1 MADTGK
7 FVEVM
12 FENALET
19 YESQQQMLGLVTATD
34 PDDAAMQ
41 STGNYVWRSV
51 EQHAPIFDGFDMS
64 GNATDIIQETY
75 PALLGT
81 PKNDIIEQRV
91 DDLRD
96 QQFWINRGKTSGRR
110 QASGLNKAIT
120 DAIVDTG
127 SMFYQTAATSGY
139 AAISE
144 AQAMY
149 NERQLGKSERH
160 VMLND
165 RDLLEWSA
173 DLAARQTL
181 QGQPA
186 DTWRTGQIGSNIA
199 EFDVHTGSSSAV
211 ITGGAITAT
220 TTTAAVSEAPTAG
233 TVAAATG
240 VVTNVDY
247 RTATIPV
254 TASAAYAVGDYIK
267 FTNTSTDVQ
276 SIGLDDKTPTG
287 QPMTFK
293 IISIPNG
300 TSIEIYPKPIAADD
314 AALSDLE
321 KAYANIDTQI
331 TSGATL
337 PKINTTAS
345 AKANLIWTK
354 DSIEV
359 MRGDA
364 PVDLLAQFGGMKV
377 MSETMSN
384 GQKMYVAYDGDI
396 TTLQFTCRIFTWYGI
411 TNANPSENGV
421 FTNS

>member
-1 MADTGK
+1 MATTGK

-12 FENALET
+12 FENAIET
-19 YESQQQMLGLVTATD
+19 FESQQSMLPLVTATD
-34 PDDAAMQ
+34 PDHAAMQ
-41 STGNYVWRSV
+41 STGNYYWKSV
-51 EQHAPIFDGFDMS
+51 EQHAPIFEGFDMT
-64 GNATDIIQETY
+64 GKATDIITETY

-81 PKNDIIEQRV
+81 PQNDIVEQRV

-96 QQFWINRGKTSGRR
+96 MEFWIRRGKTSGRR
-110 QASGLNKAIT
+110 QASNLNKAIIDT
-120 DAIVDTG
+120 ITNTG
-127 SMFYQTAATSGY
+127 SLFYQTAATSGY
-139 AAISE
+139 NAIAEGQSIL
-144 AQAMY
+144 
-149 NERQLGKSERH
+149 NERQAGKSDRH

-173 DLAARQTL
+173 DLAGRQTL
-181 QGQPA
+181 QGQPS

-199 EFDVHTGSSSAV
+199 EFDVHTGSSLSN
-211 ITGGAITAT
+211 IIGGAISAT
-220 TTTAAVSEAPTAG
+220 TTTAAVSEAPEGG
-233 TVAAATG
+233 TVVAATG

-247 RTATIPV
+247 RTAIIPV
-254 TASAAYAVGDYIK
+254 TASAAYAVGDYVG
-267 FTNTSTDVQ
+267 FTNTSTPVE
-276 SIGLDDKTPTG
+276 SIGLDDKTPSG
-287 QPMTFK
+287 QAMTFK
-293 IISIPNG
+293 IVSIPNG
-300 TSIEIYPKPIAADD
+300 TSVEVYPKPIALDD

-331 TSGATL
+331 TSGATM
-337 PKINTTAS
+337 PKLNTTAS

-364 PVDLLAQFGGMKV
+364 PINLLAEFGGMKV

-411 TNANPSENGV
+411 TNAMPAENGV